1 MTRTWWCLP
10 NMVTVTPL
18 SQSVPLHHRV
28 RFSGEAQQ
36 REYEAWLGGF
46 PHDDLL
52 AIQPI
57 AELART
63 ETAALKAEHGE
74 EKDIAT
80 IMKRPHIV
88 AAIEL
93 GRTRPLVQA
102 FNALVIRLN
111 VARLQAIKSGMDDAI
126 RRAQEPLTD
135 LGKALRNVLKALSPL
150 PPNI

>member
-1 MTRTWWCLP
+1 
-10 NMVTVTPL
+10 MVTVTPL

-74 EKDIAT
+74 EPKDIAVL
-80 IMKRPHIV
+80 MQRPHIK
-88 AAIEL
+88 AAIVL
-93 GRTRPLVQA
+93 GKTRPLVHA
-102 FNALVIRLN
+102 FNELVIRLN

-126 RRAQEPLTD
+126 SRAQEP
-135 LGKALRNVLKALSPL
+135 
-150 PPNI
+150 